1 MGIFKSG
8 GWGITEDWYGLA
20 AVLNFGVCDRPKKN
34 SNSTQI
40 IMGFRAD
47 KTSTIRWSGG
57 RVQVESK
64 FKPLLVIWQSLPKV
78 IREDNRRF
86 LLQNPWPS
94 GVGSVPA
101 MLGLVWRAST
111 NTGRFQVGGSRCWPR
126 QARLRKTCFHSC
138 DTESVCEWKRI
149 ECFLNFGPW
158 RVTFCFHVKCN
169 FRWNW
174 WRRCRPMQCPLLRSI
189 FRSFV
194 GFWVK
199 IWHRN
204 KTACSESNPVQSS
217 RSKSTTC
224 PVVGRLLRFESNST
238 VITDG
243 CAKAW
248 KRCMAWFWI
257 DSNQTLQPNRSQKKC
272 YVWKQCID
280 QHWQDELRFSTWR
293 GFVFRNLPL

>member
-1 MGIFKSG
+1 MAKRCGQRSCNA
-8 GWGITEDWYGLA
+8 WAGLT
-20 AVLNFGVCDRPKKN
+20 GKHKH
-34 SNSTQI
+34 
-40 IMGFRAD
+40 RAFP
-47 KTSTIRWSGG
+47 SW
-57 RVQVESK
+57 
-64 FKPLLVIWQSLPKV
+64 WQSL
-78 IREDNRRF
+78 
-86 LLQNPWPS
+86 L
-94 GVGSVPA
+94 
-101 MLGLVWRAST
+101 AST
-111 NTGRFQVGGSRCWPR
+111 GSLEENMLPLLWYWIS
-126 QARLRKTCFHSC
+126 LRVKKDWMLFKFWSVTSHFLFSC
-138 DTESVCEWKRI
+138 EMQFSMELVI
-149 ECFLNFGPW
+149 
-158 RVTFCFHVKCN
+158 
-169 FRWNW
+169 
-174 WRRCRPMQCPLLRSI
+174 RRCRPMQCPLLRSI
-189 FRSFV
+189 FRSFI